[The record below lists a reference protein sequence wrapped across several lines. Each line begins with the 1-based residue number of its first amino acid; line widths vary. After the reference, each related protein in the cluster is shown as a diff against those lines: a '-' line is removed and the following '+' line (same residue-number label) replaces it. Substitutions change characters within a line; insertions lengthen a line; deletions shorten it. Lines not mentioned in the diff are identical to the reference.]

1 MSEFGSPLNKL
12 SQPVYRQQNSLWIS
26 GLLKW
31 AFLGLLL
38 LVCGYYV
45 FPKISG
51 VQTSFYLTLLP
62 SALLLLVWRRNY
74 QLLTSWQ
81 FITFCSL
88 PVMLALSTLWAS
100 PDSAD
105 VYKPSDYYWKLVVYL
120 ALFYCAIFFLL
131 EQYGDAILHQ
141 LLLALIVI
149 GLLSGIAS
157 LTAYWLDG
165 GFQDLRRIGGISL
178 EGNID
183 KTGMLF
189 GFHALFCC
197 YGLYQK
203 PRIWRWLSGAGLLTS
218 CIYIVLSQT
227 KVPIV
232 MAGFSIFLVVFGN
245 LSRLLK
251 ILVVVAIICV
261 LPLAYFA
268 LYGDLPLLHRG
279 GAYSVRLTLWQKTFA
294 EFLQSPLFGQGLVH
308 KKFIELNRMVP
319 HPHNFLL
326 DIARFSGLLG
336 LAACAW
342 QGLAALWTV
351 RSKEK
356 LLSWIPGLYFIWFL
370 FGVLAMLVYSQ
381 QPLVKPNYIWFFYW
395 IPLAILLARSSLENQ
410 SLSQGEMPP
419 ASNPQNSNR

>member
-1 MSEFGSPLNKL
+1 MPELGSTLNKL
-12 SQPVYRQQNSLWIS
+12 SQPVYRQQSSLWVS

-31 AFLGLLL
+31 AFLGLFL

-45 FPKISG
+45 SPKISG

-62 SALLLLVWRRNY
+62 TAFLLLAWRRSY
-74 QLLTSWQ
+74 HFLISWQ
-81 FITFCSL
+81 FLTFCSL
-88 PVMLALSTLWAS
+88 PIILALSTLWAS
-100 PDSAD
+100 PDTAD
-105 VYKPSDYYWKLVVYL
+105 VYRQPDYYWKLVLYL
-120 ALFYCAIFFLL
+120 SLFYFVVFFLL
-131 EQYGDAILHQ
+131 EQYGDNILHK
-141 LLLALIVI
+141 LLLSLIVI

-157 LTAYWLDG
+157 LIAYSLDG
-165 GFQDLRRIGGISL
+165 GLQDLRRIGGISL

-197 YGLYQK
+197 YGLYQN

-251 ILVVVAIICV
+251 IIIVVAIVCA
-261 LPLAYFA
+261 LPLAYFT

-279 GAYSVRLTLWQKTFA
+279 SAYSIRMTLWQKTFE

-326 DIARFSGLLG
+326 DIARFSGILG
-336 LAACAW
+336 VAACAW
-342 QGLAALWTV
+342 QGLSALWTV
-351 RSKEK
+351 RSKER
-356 LLSWIPGLYFIWFL
+356 LLSWIPGLYFTWFV
-370 FGVLAMLVYSQ
+370 FGVLAMLTYAQ

-395 IPLAILLARSSLENQ
+395 IPLAILLARSSIEDRG
-410 SLSQGEMPP
+410 LSQCKTIQD
-419 ASNPQNSNR
+419 SNPQKQ

>member
-1 MSEFGSPLNKL
+1 MSELGSTLNKL
-12 SQPVYRQQNSLWIS
+12 SQPVYRQQSSLWIS

-31 AFLGLLL
+31 AFLGLFL
-38 LVCGYYV
+38 LVCGFYV
-45 FPKISG
+45 FPKVSG
-51 VQTSFYLTLLP
+51 VQTSFYLSLLP
-62 SALLLLVWRRNY
+62 AALLLLAWRRNY
-74 QLLTSWQ
+74 NFLISWQ
-81 FITFCSL
+81 FIAFCSL
-88 PVMLALSTLWAS
+88 PIVLALSTLWAS
-100 PDSAD
+100 PETAD
-105 VYKPSDYYWKLVVYL
+105 VYRQPDYYWKLVFYL
-120 ALFYCAIFFLL
+120 ALFYCATFFLL
-131 EQYGDAILHQ
+131 EHYGDTILHQ
-141 LLLALIVI
+141 LLLTLIVI

-157 LTAYWLDG
+157 LTTYFFHG
-165 GFQDLRRIGGISL
+165 GLQSLHRIGGISL

-203 PRIWRWLSGAGLLTS
+203 PRLWRWLSGIGLLTS

-232 MAGFSIFLVVFGN
+232 MAGFSIFLIVFGN

-251 ILVVVAIICV
+251 ILVVVAIVCV
-261 LPLAYFA
+261 LPLAYFT

-279 GAYSVRLTLWQKTFA
+279 SAYSVRLTLWQKTFE
-294 EFLQSPLFGQGLVH
+294 EFLQSPLIGQGLVH

-351 RSKEK
+351 RSKER
-356 LLSWIPGLYFIWFL
+356 LLSWIPGLYFTWFL
-370 FGVLAMLVYSQ
+370 FGVLAMLTYAQ
-381 QPLVKPNYIWFFYW
+381 QPLAKPNYIWFFYW

-410 SLSQGEMPP
+410 SSTQRKTFLET
-419 ASNPQNSNR
+419 NPENSNR